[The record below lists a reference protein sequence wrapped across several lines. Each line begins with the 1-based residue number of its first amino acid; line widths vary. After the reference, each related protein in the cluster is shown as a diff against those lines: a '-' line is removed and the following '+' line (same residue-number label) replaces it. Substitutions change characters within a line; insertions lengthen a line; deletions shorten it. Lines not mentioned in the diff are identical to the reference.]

1 MRKIPNLKKKEK
13 KKQNVH
19 VDREAEAGGGKW
31 PYSRCPFKL
40 EPQIFLGKPILYHE
54 QKRREEDILECTI

>member
-1 MRKIPNLKKKEK
+1 
-13 KKQNVH
+13 